1 MTMWDFF
8 HAHADG
14 IGFLFGIAM
23 LFVFLM
29 WFIRE
34 MNK

>member
-14 IGFLFGIAM
+14 LGAL
-23 LFVFLM
+23 VFLLAVLIFL
-29 WFIRE
+29 WFFVKE

>member
-14 IGFLFGIAM
+14 LGAIVITVVLLLFLAW
-23 LFVFLM
+23 FVKELG
-29 WFIRE
+29 
-34 MNK
+34 

>member
-14 IGFLFGIAM
+14 LGAMFGFTIFL
-23 LFVFLM
+23 LFLM

-34 MNK
+34 MNR